1 MLSRRGDPGR
11 HTLCVFQLLWDVLIV
26 QVRNEGEV
34 KVPNATL
41 SVTWPHALKDASS
54 GHSGR
59 HILYLV
65 HEPVLVSMISL
76 NFDSIVSCWI
86 RQVRYQAQSRDI
98 VFDQWRC
105 NSQHHDGSLRFTY
118 AVGLVSTNV
127 HCGRI
132 TVTHLQNITSV
143 TQIVVL
149 DLDII
154 MQSQTHVSSK

>member
-1 MLSRRGDPGR
+1 
-11 HTLCVFQLLWDVLIV
+11 VLIV

-76 NFDSIVSCWI
+76 NFDSIVSC
-86 RQVRYQAQSRDI
+86 
-98 VFDQWRC
+98 
-105 NSQHHDGSLRFTY
+105 
-118 AVGLVSTNV
+118 
-127 HCGRI
+127 
-132 TVTHLQNITSV
+132 
-143 TQIVVL
+143 
-149 DLDII
+149 
-154 MQSQTHVSSK
+154 